1 MTAMEIEQQEF
12 SRKVRGLDP
21 QEVRLYL
28 RSVAEEVQR
37 LNLENGELREE
48 LGHLRRQLEELRARE
63 QTLQQTLVTAQKLSD
78 DLKTKAREEGE
89 LTVQQARFQADRIL
103 KEAQDR
109 LGQLEADISRSKV
122 EREGFEHRLR
132 SVIEQH
138 LTMLDMRREARGDL
152 DNLRVMRARS
162 GTDAG

>member
-1 MTAMEIEQQEF
+1 MEIEQQEF
-12 SRKVRGLDP
+12 ARKVRGWDP

-28 RSVAEEVQR
+28 RSVAEEISR

-48 LGHLRRQLEELRARE
+48 LGQARRQLEDVRARE
-63 QTLQQTLVTAQKLSD
+63 STLQQTLVTAQKLCD
-78 DLKTKAREEGE
+78 ELKAKAREEGE
-89 LTVQQARFQADRIL
+89 LTVQQARFQAECIL

-109 LGQLEADISRSKV
+109 LGQVEADISRSKA

-138 LTMLDMRREARGDL
+138 LTILDMRREARGDL
-152 DNLRVMRARS
+152 DNLRVMRTRPA
-162 GTDAG
+162 TEAG